1 MEPQHQHEWA
11 DDQGPVLT
19 AREFALFSQL
29 TRRLPARWLATR
41 RNRRLLFLA
50 LAAPGFFAVFG
61 TIYHHT
67 FWLMVVG
74 FFLFGAA
81 VLFRSRTEPLFERAE
96 AADLWPSP
104 ELASVSEDTTHA

>member
-1 MEPQHQHEWA
+1 MDQHQQEWA
-11 DDQGPVLT
+11 PDQGPVLN

-29 TRRLPARWLATR
+29 TSRLPARWLATR

-67 FWLMVVG
+67 FWVMVAG

-81 VLFRSRTEPLFERAE
+81 VLFRSRTEPLFERAV

-104 ELASVSEDTTHA
+104 EVASAPEDTSHA